1 MKTARN
7 RASLVISLAD
17 ELKIPSLPDLVREFL
32 SHQLDANA
40 DLRRPV
46 TFIGRIKVFHSA
58 SATFIS
64 PSDPHG
70 IGCIRREQIRATPS
84 WFRGPARYD
93 TVFVNTDDTRES
105 MDGMD
110 VARVLCFFQ
119 LPCTNDLSYPCAL
132 VHWFDY
138 VTDEPDELTGMWM
151 VKPSFYNRD
160 RHLAVIHVDTII
172 RAAHLL
178 PIFGEEFVPSNV
190 TCHSSLDDYRG
201 FYINHFIDH
210 HAFELIF

>member
-7 RASLVISLAD
+7 RAGLVISLAD
-17 ELKIPSLPDLVREFL
+17 ELTIPSLPDLIREFL
-32 SHQLDANA
+32 SHQLDADA

-58 SATFIS
+58 SATFVS

-70 IGCIRREQIRATPS
+70 IGCTCREQIRATPS

-93 TVFVNTDDTRES
+93 TVFVSTDDARES
-105 MDGMD
+105 MEGMD
-110 VARVLCFFQ
+110 VVRVLCFFK
-119 LPCTNDLSYPCAL
+119 LPCTNSLSYPCAL

-138 VTDEPDELTGMWM
+138 VTGEPDELTGMWM
-151 VKPSFYNRD
+151 VKLSFQNRN
-160 RHLAVIHVDTII
+160 RHLAVIHIDMII
-172 RAAHLL
+172 CAAHLI
-178 PIFGEEFVPSNV
+178 PIFGKEFVPPNV
-190 TCHSSLDDYRG
+190 TYHSSLDDYRG

-210 HAFELIF
+210 HSFELLF

>member
-84 WFRGPARYD
+84 WFRGPACYD
-93 TVFVNTDDTRES
+93 TVFVSTDDTRES

-119 LPCTNDLSYPCAL
+119 LPCTNGLSYPCAL

-151 VKPSFYNRD
+151 VKPSFHNRD
-160 RHLAVIHVDTII
+160 RHLAVIHIDTII

-178 PIFGEEFVPSNV
+178 PIFGEEFVPPNV
-190 TCHSSLDDYRG
+190 MCHSSLDDYRG